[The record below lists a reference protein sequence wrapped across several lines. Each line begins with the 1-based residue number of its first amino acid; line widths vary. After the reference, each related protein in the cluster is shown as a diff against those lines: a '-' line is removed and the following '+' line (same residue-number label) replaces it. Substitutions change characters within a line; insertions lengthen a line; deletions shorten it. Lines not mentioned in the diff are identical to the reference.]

1 MRELCQEWIADGG
14 SPFDMVIAQDGNIIF
29 HESFGS
35 DNYGE
40 FTINTPTEI
49 ASITKLFTG
58 ILFAQ
63 FVDQNIIGID
73 DLVGK
78 YLPDF
83 PMEGPRAITMRQCF
97 THTSGFYGHGLFD
110 GVHNHWLENTLFQ
123 AVKNDTVGTLY
134 RYNGMGYDLAGKVM
148 ESVTGKSIFRLF
160 HEYLYEPLGMK
171 NTIHDW
177 DLGYSVHTTAYDL
190 AIIAQMILNK
200 GTYDEN
206 RYFSETTYEQIL
218 PKNLKSYYPELVFT
232 NPWDEGR
239 RGIGTTMQEWEI
251 SDEETGEKRHL
262 LSKNVIGHGSA
273 TSSVFRIDLDNNII
287 ITQSRRKGRSR
298 FGEHFLKIYK
308 LIDKKLVDPNV
319 LYGSWAGAYG
329 NFQFMP
335 STINNY
341 AIDYD
346 KNNKIELKSSLD
358 DSLASAAN
366 YINKIGWKKGDP
378 CFYRVKL
385 TKKIDK
391 KYFNSSARR
400 LTHKLKISKWKR
412 KGIVNYDGS
421 QLKTNLR
428 AALILPDGKLESPT
442 YLVFDNYEQILK
454 WNRSLR
460 FGITVCTLANMIK
473 I

>member
-1 MRELCQEWIADGG
+1 MVKKNMDHFCKIFLSTFIFISIIIN
-14 SPFDMVIAQDGNIIF
+14 SPFSEASSVEFDNWLLSYKKFALKKGVSQKTLNIAFKNVKFLDQVIKYDRKQP
-29 HESFGS
+29 
-35 DNYGE
+35 E
-40 FTINTPTEI
+40 FFEDTITYISKRATLSRARN
-49 ASITKLFTG
+49 ANKLLKKNKKLFNEVENIFNVEKEILLSLWG
-58 ILFAQ
+58 IETNF
-63 FVDQNIIGID
+63 GKH
-73 DLVGK
+73 VGK
-78 YLPDF
+78 MDIISSL
-83 PMEGPRAITMRQCF
+83 A
-97 THTSGFYGHGLFD
+97 
-110 GVHNHWLENTLFQ
+110 TLS
-123 AVKNDTVGTLY
+123 
-134 RYNGMGYDLAGKVM
+134 YDKRRSEFFSKQL
-148 ESVTGKSIFRLF
+148 L
-160 HEYLYEPLGMK
+160 
-171 NTIHDW
+171 
-177 DLGYSVHTTAYDL
+177 
-190 AIIAQMILNK
+190 IL
-200 GTYDEN
+200 
-206 RYFSETTYEQIL
+206 L
-218 PKNLKSYYPELVFT
+218 
-232 NPWDEGR
+232 
-239 RGIGTTMQEWEI
+239 
-251 SDEETGEKRHL
+251 
-262 LSKNVIGHGSA
+262 
-273 TSSVFRIDLDNNII
+273 
-287 ITQSRRKGRSR
+287 
-298 FGEHFLKIYK
+298 K
-308 LIDKKLVDPNV
+308 LIDKKLIDPAK
-319 LYGSWAGAYG
+319 LYGSWAGAFG